1 MARLPFSI
9 RVDFSQLVYLRFFF
23 FDNSYQVSVNGLN
36 VRRLLEWHYCKGGCY
51 SNETTGAGR

>member
-9 RVDFSQLVYLRFFF
+9 RVDFSQLIYLTVFS

-36 VRRLLEWHYCKGGCY
+36 VRRLLESHYRKAGCY
-51 SNETTGAGR
+51 